1 MKMIQVTA
9 PCNQPW
15 HEVFYDGE
23 VLVVNNIVDVKY
35 EHWRDTLL
43 MRGFVEYKEPQ
54 AEAPTSSEA
63 PPPKLAA
70 QSDASA
76 SASSGSAK
84 RTRSRKKV
92 SNGDSEE

>member
-43 MRGFVEYKEPQ
+43 MRGFVDYVEPQ
-54 AEAPTSSEA
+54 PEAPASSDA
-63 PPPKLAA
+63 PPSP
-70 QSDASA
+70 
-76 SASSGSAK
+76 K